1 MFQSRTSQRSSNR
14 TTALLAGIAVASAL
28 VAGGVSAVE
37 MSFETAP
44 NLSGMAAPAA
54 AEANA

>member
-1 MFQSRTSQRSSNR
+1 MFQTRTSQRTSNR

-37 MSFETAP
+37 MSFDTAP
-44 NLSGMAAPAA
+44 TLSGTAAPAA
-54 AEANA
+54 VEAQV

>member
-1 MFQSRTSQRSSNR
+1 MFQTRSARGTTNR
-14 TTALLAGIAVASAL
+14 TTALLTGIAIASAL

-44 NLSGMAAPAA
+44 SLGAAVEAAPASA
-54 AEANA
+54 